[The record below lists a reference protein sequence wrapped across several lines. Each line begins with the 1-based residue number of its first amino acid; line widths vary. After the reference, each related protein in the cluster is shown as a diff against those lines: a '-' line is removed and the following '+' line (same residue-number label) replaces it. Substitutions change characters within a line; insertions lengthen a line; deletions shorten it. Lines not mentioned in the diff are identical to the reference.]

1 MAFQILPEDSQAL
14 EFGEMTGGKKKSRA
28 LRLMNH
34 GRASVPVRIIISAV
48 SDPAIMYYDIWYF
61 V

>member
-48 SDPAIMYYDIWYF
+48 SDPAIMYYDI
-61 V
+61 